1 MSVCRPRS
9 FLTHVTIFFAPGGG
23 ASIIHSIHL
32 LFSAKAAQRSDH
44 HTLRI
49 TTVSNV
55 VEVAGDGGE
64 SGETTGGNHRS

>member
-1 MSVCRPRS
+1 MSVRRGEGRALYTA
-9 FLTHVTIFFAPGGG
+9 F
-23 ASIIHSIHL
+23 HL

-64 SGETTGGNHRS
+64 SGDTTGGNHRS